1 MAIGVMAAL
10 VGALSWTLASGLWRR
25 LPTSLGP
32 AELNLLKNLL
42 ALALLVPLLPLLAQP
57 LAPGQGALLLVSGVL
72 GIAAGDSFYFAAL
85 RRLGTR
91 RTLTL
96 EAGGP
101 VLTSAAGLVLLR
113 EVPSAGQWA
122 GVALVSLALG
132 LVAGQAPP
140 GDPRG
145 RLQREQGLG
154 LLLAVLALVCGSAG
168 ALLARAALRDTP
180 LPPLQAA
187 TLRLAG
193 AALVMVP
200 LLPGLG
206 QRLGRGWGPRPALA
220 RWRLV
225 LAATLLGTVAGIAL
239 QQLAL
244 ARLPAG
250 LAVALLSTSPVMAV
264 LLAAAE
270 GDRPGWRG
278 WAAALLVL
286 AGVGLLLLP

>member
-10 VGALSWTLASGLWRR
+10 AGALSWTLASGLWRR

-42 ALALLVPLLPLLAQP
+42 ALALLLPLLPLLVQP
-57 LAPGQGALLLVSGVL
+57 LVLRDGALLLASGVL

-101 VLTSAAGLVLLR
+101 LLTSAAGLLLLL
-113 EVPSAGQWA
+113 EVPSPRQWA
-122 GVALVSLALG
+122 GVALVSLALVV
-132 LVAGQAPP
+132 VAGQAPP

-145 RLQREQGLG
+145 RLQQQQGRG
-154 LLLAVLALVCGSAG
+154 LLLALLALVCGSAG
-168 ALLARAALRDTP
+168 ALLAREALRATP

-187 TLRLAG
+187 ALRLAG
-193 AALVMVP
+193 AAVVLLP
-200 LLPGLG
+200 LLPGLAG
-206 QRLGRGWGPRPALA
+206 RLRRRWGPQPAQA

-225 LAATLLGTVAGIAL
+225 LAATLLGTVVGIAL

-244 ARLPAG
+244 SRLPAG
-250 LAVALLSTSPVMAV
+250 LAVALLATSPVMAV
-264 LLAAAE
+264 LLAGAE
-270 GDRPGWRG
+270 GDRPGRRG
-278 WAAALLVL
+278 WLAALLVL
-286 AGVGLLLLP
+286 AGVGLLLL